1 MNARVLVVIAGALSV
16 VSLTAPRAVYGH
28 HSFAAT
34 YYEDR
39 VVMIEGELVQFDYRN
54 PHSFVHVMAN
64 DDKGVLQRWAIEWG
78 AVAQLNQQGV
88 QRFTLKPGD
97 HVVITG
103 APARSGEEHKLL
115 MRKLV
120 RPSDG
125 FTWAAQ
131 VN

>member
-1 MNARVLVVIAGALSV
+1 MIARLQCKALHSLRVQLVV
-16 VSLTAPRAVYGH
+16 T
-28 HSFAAT
+28 
-34 YYEDR
+34 
-39 VVMIEGELVQFDYRN
+39 
-54 PHSFVHVMAN
+54 
-64 DDKGVLQRWAIEWG
+64 DKDGNMKRWGIEWG
-78 AVAQLNQQGV
+78 AVAQLNAQGV

-103 APARSGEEHKLL
+103 APARSGDDKLL

-120 RPSDG
+120 RPSDN

>member
-1 MNARVLVVIAGALSV
+1 MKRTVFLLSMLLVRTPAYA
-16 VSLTAPRAVYGH
+16 H

-34 YYEDR
+34 YYEDK
-39 VVMIEGELVQFDYRN
+39 VIMIEGELVQFDYRN
-54 PHSFVHVMAN
+54 PQSFVFVMAP
-64 DDKGVLQRWAIEWG
+64 DPQGTLQRWAIEWG
-78 AVAQLNQQGV
+78 AVAQLNGQGV

-97 HVVITG
+97 HVVVTG

-131 VN
+131 VS

>member
-1 MNARVLVVIAGALSV
+1 MGNRV
-16 VSLTAPRAVYGH
+16 
-28 HSFAAT
+28 
-34 YYEDR
+34 
-39 VVMIEGELVQFDYRN
+39 
-54 PHSFVHVMAN
+54 
-64 DDKGVLQRWAIEWG
+64 G
-78 AVAQLNQQGV
+78 AVAQLNGQGV

-97 HVVITG
+97 HVIITG

-125 FTWAAQ
+125 FMWAAQ

>member
-1 MNARVLVVIAGALSV
+1 MKCRVFRLFGGMLAILAFTS
-16 VSLTAPRAVYGH
+16 TAASAH

-34 YYEDR
+34 YYEDKM
-39 VVMIEGELVQFDYRN
+39 VTIEGELVEFQYRN
-54 PHSFVHVMAN
+54 PHSFVQVVTTEKDGTM
-64 DDKGVLQRWAIEWG
+64 KRWAIEWG

-103 APARSGEEHKLL
+103 APARSGDDKLL

-125 FTWAAQ
+125 FMWAAQ

>member
-1 MNARVLVVIAGALSV
+1 MKRRVFLLIVGSM
-16 VSLTAPRAVYGH
+16 LTATAARAH

-39 VVMIEGELVQFDYRN
+39 VVTIEGELVQFDYRN
-54 PHSFVHVMAN
+54 PHSFVHVMVP
-64 DDKGVLQRWAIEWG
+64 DEKGTPQRWAIEWG
-78 AVAQLNQQGV
+78 AVAQLNGQGV

-97 HVVITG
+97 HVMITG

-120 RPSDG
+120 RTSDG

>member
-1 MNARVLVVIAGALSV
+1 MKCRVFLLITGAVAMLSFT
-16 VSLTAPRAVYGH
+16 STAASAH

-34 YYEDR
+34 YFEDKL
-39 VVMIEGELVQFDYRN
+39 VTIEGELVEFQYRN
-54 PHSFVHVMAN
+54 PHSFVQVVVT
-64 DDKGVLQRWAIEWG
+64 DKDGNMKRWGIEWG
-78 AVAQLNQQGV
+78 AVAQLNAQGV

-97 HVVITG
+97 KVVITG
-103 APARSGEEHKLL
+103 APARSGDDKLL